1 MAATLTGKERYE
13 TYTDDIDRRRMRRN
27 PRHGESNVNAAE
39 RWVSAVGG
47 GAVAAYGLSRRNWAG
62 LFLAAL
68 GGALLYR
75 GASGYCAVYGAMGAN
90 TNDIGRKK
98 LRTDR
103 SIKIEKTIRI
113 NRPADEL
120 FRFWRNLANL
130 PRFMGHLE
138 SVTVKDDTHSHWVVK
153 APLGM
158 TVEWDAEIISEKNN
172 ELIGWRAVGSGD
184 VDHAGSVH
192 FQALP
197 RGRGTEVRVR
207 LQYNPPAGLMGAAVA
222 KILGEDPAQ
231 EVEEDLRRLK
241 EVMETREASV

>member
-1 MAATLTGKERYE
+1 MTPSLTGKEKYE
-13 TYTDDIDRRRMRRN
+13 TYTEDIDRAKRDSSN
-27 PRHGESNVNAAE
+27 GKANVNLAE
-39 RWVSAVGG
+39 RWLSAIGG
-47 GAVAAYGLSRRNWAG
+47 GALTAYGLSRRTWPG
-62 LFLAAL
+62 LLLAAL
-68 GGALLYR
+68 GGTLLYR
-75 GASGYCAVYGAMGAN
+75 AVSGYCAVYGAMGAG

-103 SIKIEKTIRI
+103 SIKVAKTIRI

-120 FRFWRNLANL
+120 FRFWRDLANL
-130 PRFMGHLE
+130 PRFMRHLE

-158 TVEWDAEIISEKNN
+158 TVEWDAEIISEKRN

-192 FQALP
+192 FRALP
-197 RGRGTEVRVR
+197 RGHGTEVRVR
-207 LQYNPPAGLMGAAVA
+207 LQYDPPAGLMGAAVA
-222 KILGEDPAQ
+222 KILGEDPER

-241 EVMETREASV
+241 EVMETREVSV